1 MFQLQSVLNAD
12 LDMFLSP
19 PSVSELTNKVA
30 PGLIAH

>member
-19 PSVSELTNKVA
+19 LCPVNSQTR
-30 PGLIAH
+30 